1 MKALFFDFDGVVVKS
16 MEDHYEGWRRVLAEY
31 GIEMA
36 PEELYLLEGQAV
48 EAVASQL
55 IRKFNLPSD
64 QMPVLIEKKRH
75 YYEKI
80 KKQEIYPHLV
90 EVLQWARE
98 KKLAIGLVT
107 GGDRYRVNE
116 TLRAFGLEGYFDAVV
131 TAEDVAFTKPS
142 PEPYLRAAQQVGVE
156 PGDCVVIENAPLGIR
171 SAKSA
176 GMKCIAVTTTLPPS
190 FLREA
195 DVVVDNLAE
204 ALDSLKRLY

>member
-31 GIEMA
+31 GIDMA

-64 QMPVLIEKKRH
+64 QILILIEKKRH
-75 YYEKI
+75 YYEQI
-80 KKQEIYPHLV
+80 KKPEIYPHLV
-90 EVLQWARE
+90 DVLQWARE
-98 KKLAIGLVT
+98 KNLAIGLVT
-107 GGDRYRVNE
+107 GGDRYRVDE
-116 TLRAFGLEGYFDAVV
+116 TLKAFGLQDYFDAVV

-142 PEPYLRAAQQVGVE
+142 PEPYLRAAQLVGVE
-156 PGDCVVIENAPLGIR
+156 PSDCVVIENAPLGIR

-176 GMKCIAVTTTLPPS
+176 GMKCIAVTTTLPPA

-195 DVVVDNLAE
+195 DVVVENLAE
-204 ALDSLKRLY
+204 ALDALKRLY